1 MSAVSVLVTVND
13 VTALNINKKAELDNM
28 CVAISFI
35 EPFSLLILTLTDLSF
50 WGGGATLGVIYIDQ
64 KIVWVFDLY

>member
-13 VTALNINKKAELDNM
+13 VAALNINKKAAELENM

-35 EPFSLLILTLTDLSF
+35 EPFSLLILRLTDLSF
-50 WGGGATLGVIYIDQ
+50 LVGGYLRGY
-64 KIVWVFDLY
+64 LYS